1 MQQVE
6 EVLPGKER
14 REESLVE
21 IEYRILASMDTRDT
35 SYIQGLVKG
44 QVSWGFILRARMEM
58 HRIFKKESFAAL
70 YGAAKAGDS
79 EMDFMAMYSMGGEL

>member
-6 EVLPGKER
+6 EVSPSKER

-21 IEYRILASMDTRDT
+21 IEYRVLARMGTKDAGH
-35 SYIQGLVKG
+35 IEGLIRAD
-44 QVSWGFILRARMEM
+44 VSWGYILHARGEM

-70 YGAAKAGDS
+70 YGAAKAGED
-79 EMDFMAMYSMGGEL
+79 ERDFMVMYSMGGEL